1 MRICAKEND
10 TMRILTFGLTAILC
24 AASFAQGKIVVNN
37 DEWTLSN
44 TGYAN
49 APDADRFA
57 RNVASWFTGGGSGNF
72 LAYTNNFSFTGTSLA
87 NTMANA
93 GHSWTVSTSGTL
105 NLSLMQNYDAVFLGG
120 YYTNIVI
127 SDLIQYVQ
135 NGGNV
140 YLAGGTGAGGA
151 ASEAAFWNPFLNAFG
166 LSFAPVYNGI
176 SGNINIS
183 SSHPIFAGVNQL
195 YQSNGNSVSD
205 LQPSNP
211 NNEVLVYFQNQ
222 GLYAVYV
229 PEPAS
234 MIALGA
240 GLAGLLG
247 LRRRIQ

>member
-1 MRICAKEND
+1 M
-10 TMRILTFGLTAILC
+10 LTLGLGVLLC
-24 AASFAQGKIVVNN
+24 AVSFAQGKIVVNN

-44 TGYAN
+44 TGYSN

-72 LAYTNNFSFTGTSLA
+72 LAYTNNFGLAGSQLA

-93 GHSWTVSTSGTL
+93 GHTWTVSTAGVL
-105 NLSLMQNYDAVFLGG
+105 NLALMQNYNAVFLGG

-127 SDLIQYVQ
+127 ADLIQYVQ

-151 ASEAAFWNPFLNAFG
+151 VAEANFWNPFLNAFG
-166 LSFAPVYNGI
+166 LDFAPRYNGI
-176 SGNINIS
+176 GGNIAINS
-183 SSHPIFAGVNQL
+183 PHPIFAGVSQL
-195 YQSNGNSVSD
+195 YQNNGNSVSD
-205 LQPSNP
+205 LQPLNP
-211 NNEVLVYFQNQ
+211 NNEVLVSLQGQ

-234 MIALGA
+234 MLALGV

-247 LRRRIQ
+247 LRRRK

>member
-1 MRICAKEND
+1 
-10 TMRILTFGLTAILC
+10 MRILTFGLMTLLC
-24 AASFAQGKIVVNN
+24 VASFAQGKIVVNN

-44 TGYAN
+44 TGYSN

-72 LAYTNNFSFTGTSLA
+72 LAYSNNFGLTGSALA
-87 NTMANA
+87 NTMTNA
-93 GHSWTVSTSGTL
+93 GHSWTVSTAGTL

-120 YYTNIVI
+120 YYTNISI
-127 SDLIQYVQ
+127 PDLIQYVQ

-140 YLAGGTGAGGA
+140 YLVGGTGVGGA
-151 ASEAAFWNPFLNAFG
+151 VFEANFWNPFLNAFG
-166 LSFAPVYNGI
+166 LAFAPSYNGI
-176 SGNINIS
+176 SGNISIS
-183 SSHPIFAGVNQL
+183 SSHPIFAGVSQL
-195 YQSNGNSVSD
+195 FQNNGNSVSD

-240 GLAGLLG
+240 GLAGLVG
-247 LRRRIQ
+247 LRRRK